1 METDPVSHKRVL
13 LVDDQHA
20 VRIAVKLLLEALF
33 DYHITE
39 ASDGGEAFKLFN
51 RERFDLVITDYQMPG
66 MMGNQLALQIR
77 KVAPKQPI
85 LMITAFADQLRGAE
99 NPVDAI
105 LNKPFSARELTQAID
120 KMLC

>member
-1 METDPVSHKRVL
+1 METDLVSRKRVL
-13 LVDDQHA
+13 LVDDEQG

-33 DYHITE
+33 DYNITE
-39 ASDGGEAFKLFN
+39 ASNGREAFKIFS
-51 RERFDLVITDYQMPG
+51 RERFDLVITDYSMPD
-66 MMGNQLALQIR
+66 MKGNQLALEIR

-99 NPVDAI
+99 NPVDDI

-120 KMLC
+120 KVLC